1 MEAVVERSWTVAAWE
16 EMADSLAVRTF
27 GTVGDEL
34 VLRWDFRQT
43 HVEQMACCEFSIGW
57 TGLLGL
63 RGC

>member
-34 VLRWDFRQT
+34 VLRWNF
-43 HVEQMACCEFSIGW
+43 G
-57 TGLLGL
+57 
-63 RGC
+63 